1 MFILDLSS
9 LENGGSATP
18 PDGRSDY
25 TLVAAIFGT
34 FGAVMLLAVT
44 LAIVIAVLTQHR
56 NSRKMKI
63 HVDPRDM
70 FVTPMKANGQ
80 VQPI

>member
-1 MFILDLSS
+1 MFILDLST

-18 PDGRSDY
+18 DGRSKY

-34 FGAVMLLAVT
+34 FVAVMLLAVT
-44 LAIVIAVLTQHR
+44 LAIVIVVLTRHR

-63 HVDPRDM
+63 HVDPRDK
-70 FVTPMKANGQ
+70 FSTPAKANGQ